1 MTDRP
6 ILMSG
11 KMVVA
16 TLREIKSPGTGKGE
30 TRRCVTKGTTTMD
43 GGPWCN
49 YVEPSAFKLDDAF
62 VDRSY
67 PDSPILK
74 MPWDQLGHDVI
85 ARIRPRIEIGDR
97 LWVRENWLAHSW
109 ASDCVTIRYAAQH
122 RQVGWTDQIEQIP
135 YPMGNKTAFKFYAC
149 KGPNVWRPSI
159 HMPRWASRITL
170 EVTDVQFERV
180 RDITEG
186 GAQREGVTECPIFS
200 TTEVPEYSIHGETNV
215 YPWRVGA
222 FTELWDDLN
231 EARGFGWDANPW
243 VVVISFKPVLCNIDR
258 IAA

>member
-1 MTDRP
+1 MGRPMVDRP

-11 KMVVA
+11 SMVVA

-49 YVEPSAFKLDDAF
+49 FVAPSAFKLDQAF

-74 MPWDQLGHDVI
+74 MPWDNLGHDVI
-85 ARIRPRIEIGDR
+85 ARVRPRIEIGDR
-97 LWVRENWLAHSW
+97 LWVREAWRTPDTTDTIPPRDLVTNSVTNYIAGPSCEVYSW
-109 ASDCVTIRYAAQH
+109 GRY
-122 RQVGWTDQIEQIP
+122 
-135 YPMGNKTAFKFYAC
+135 
-149 KGPNVWRPSI
+149 RPSM

-180 RDITEG
+180 QDITEG
-186 GAQREGVTECPIFS
+186 GAQREGVTECPMFS
-200 TTEVPEYSIHGETNV
+200 TPEAPEYSIHGETNV

-243 VVVISFKPVLCNIDR
+243 VIVISFTPMLCNIDR

>member
-11 KMVVA
+11 SMVAA
-16 TLREIKSPGTGKGE
+16 TMREIKSPGTGKGE

-43 GGPWCN
+43 GAAWCN
-49 YVEPSAFKLDDAF
+49 FVAPSAFKLDKAF
-62 VDRSY
+62 VDTSF

-74 MPWDQLGHDVI
+74 MPWDNLGDDLV
-85 ARIRPRIEIGDR
+85 ARLRPRIEVGDR
-97 LWVRENWLAHSW
+97 LWVRENVRFGQVFDDRKPTDLPNGEIVA
-109 ASDCVTIRYAAQH
+109 
-122 RQVGWTDQIEQIP
+122 RQYEADG
-135 YPMGNKTAFKFYAC
+135 ARKFWKYDHLPQG
-149 KGPNVWRPSI
+149 KIRPSI

-180 RDITEG
+180 QDITEG
-186 GAQREGVTECPIFS
+186 GAQREGVAECPMFS
-200 TTEVPEYSIHGETNV
+200 TTEAPEYSIHGETNV

-258 IAA
+258 MAA